1 MKKKLIA
8 LLFTAAML
16 LSLSAAVFAADSV
29 VTFKGEAEG
38 FVFGPGSGYTDSDL
52 FDGLKNCMPGDTL
65 YETVTV
71 KNEATDSDKITLTL
85 SAEASELTYD
95 GAFEAADGKDQ
106 AGVSGQRDETA
117 ASMSDFLSVLQLRVL
132 QDGNVL
138 YSGSA
143 ACEGLGIALGD
154 LYTGESMQL
163 QLELTVPAELGNE
176 YANRVG
182 EVKWVFHAEAFNLI
196 DVTAVKVW
204 KLNGSTWHHDHV
216 VANLY
221 QDGVMVDSVSLNESN
236 NWTYTW
242 TELDARY
249 EWTIDESNCPGFTD
263 TYSVE
268 GNTTTIYNT
277 AGLIHTG
284 QLVWPIPI
292 LGGLGAALLLCG
304 WLMLRREEQNNA

>member
-8 LLFTAAML
+8 LLFAAALL
-16 LSLSAAVFAADSV
+16 LSLSATVFAADSV
-29 VTFKGEAEG
+29 VTFKGETEG

-71 KNEATDSDKITLTL
+71 KNEASDSDKITLTL
-85 SAEASELTYD
+85 FAEATDLTYD
-95 GAFEAADGKDQ
+95 EAFEAADGKDQ

-117 ASMSDFLSVLQLRVL
+117 ATASDFLSVLQLRVL
-132 QDGNVL
+132 HEGNVI
-138 YSGSA
+138 YEGSA
-143 ACEGLGIALGD
+143 ACEGLGVALGD
-154 LYTGESMQL
+154 LYTGDSMQL
-163 QLELTVPAELGNE
+163 ELELTVPAELGNE

-182 EVKWVFHAEAFNLI
+182 EVKWVFHAEAFDLI

-236 NWTYTW
+236 DWTYTW

-277 AGLIHTG
+277 GGLIHTG
-284 QLVWPIPI
+284 QLVWPIPV
-292 LGGLGAALLLCG
+292 LGIPGAALLFCG
-304 WLMLRREEQNNA
+304 WLMLRREKQENA